1 MRWPRRCLSPRCAE
15 RMCAERLPV
24 SIRHIRLLRDDDGY
38 ATVAAAGAIAGIA
51 ALLVLVIY
59 VGAATL
65 ARHRAQSAAD
75 LAALAA
81 SADHVAARADPCATA
96 RSVVGEQRP
105 RAEVFECK
113 VVGDDVV
120 VGARV
125 SVSLGALG
133 IHAASARARAG
144 PVDDP

>member
-1 MRWPRRCLSPRCAE
+1 MNCRWSGGARAQRDSRFT
-15 RMCAERLPV
+15 
-24 SIRHIRLLRDDDGY
+24 RLLRDEGGY

-51 ALLVLVIY
+51 ALIVLVIY

-81 SADHVAARADPCATA
+81 AADHVAALNDPCATA
-96 RSVVGEQRP
+96 RSLTVEQRP
-105 RAEVFECK
+105 RAEVFECT
-113 VVGDDVV
+113 VVGEDVV
-120 VGARV
+120 VGVRV

-133 IHAASARARAG
+133 IRAASARARAG
-144 PVDDP
+144 PADDP

>member
-1 MRWPRRCLSPRCAE
+1 MTCRRSGGARTQ
-15 RMCAERLPV
+15 RDSRFT
-24 SIRHIRLLRDDDGY
+24 RLLRDEGGY

-51 ALLVLVIY
+51 ALIVLVIY

-81 SADHVAARADPCATA
+81 AADHVAARADPCATA
-96 RSVVGEQRP
+96 KSLTAEQRP
-105 RAEVFECK
+105 RAEVFECA
-113 VVGDDVV
+113 VVGEDVV
-120 VGARV
+120 VGVRV

-133 IHAASARARAG
+133 VRAASARARAG
-144 PVDDP
+144 PAEGP

>member
-1 MRWPRRCLSPRCAE
+1 MTCRRAGGARTQRDSLLT
-15 RMCAERLPV
+15 RLF
-24 SIRHIRLLRDDDGY
+24 RDEGGY

-51 ALLVLVIY
+51 ALIVLVIY

-81 SADHVAARADPCATA
+81 ASDHVAARADPCATA
-96 RSVVGEQRP
+96 RSLTAEQRP
-105 RAEVFECK
+105 RAEVFECA
-113 VVGDDVV
+113 VVGEDVV
-120 VGARV
+120 VGVRV

-133 IHAASARARAG
+133 TRAASARARAG
-144 PVDDP
+144 PADDP

>member
-1 MRWPRRCLSPRCAE
+1 MSASADVELRQTRWALATRRSVTSAGRG
-15 RMCAERLPV
+15 
-24 SIRHIRLLRDDDGY
+24 LLRDEDGY
-38 ATVAAAGAIAGIA
+38 ATVAAAGAIAGVA

-81 SADHVAARADPCATA
+81 AADHVAARSDPCDTA
-96 RSVVGEQRP
+96 RSLVGEQRP
-105 RAEVFECK
+105 RAEVFECRI
-113 VVGDDVV
+113 VGDDVV

-125 SVSLGALG
+125 SVSLGVLG
-133 IHAASARARAG
+133 VRGASARARAG
-144 PVDDP
+144 PVGDG

>member
-1 MRWPRRCLSPRCAE
+1 
-15 RMCAERLPV
+15 
-24 SIRHIRLLRDDDGY
+24 LLRDEDGY
-38 ATVAAAGAIAGIA
+38 ATVAAAGAIAGVA

-81 SADHVAARADPCATA
+81 AARSDPCDTA
-96 RSVVGEQRP
+96 RSLVGEQRP
-105 RAEVFECK
+105 RAEVFECRI
-113 VVGDDVV
+113 VGDDVV

-125 SVSLGALG
+125 SVSLGVLG
-133 IHAASARARAG
+133 VRGASARARAG
-144 PVDDP
+144 PVGDG